1 MRILSLGLFFLTFFL
16 LYGGMHVYFFR
27 KLTRAFHP
35 EGTRKVLMVSALAL
49 LFLTSPIIRV
59 TERVG
64 LEVVAAIFAW
74 TGYLWMGFLF
84 LFFVTSLLLDI
95 GKLLLRTAGRIGNRD
110 LSASLPSAR
119 WAFAGPL
126 LIATAL
132 SLYAFYEAEHVVV
145 ERMAIRS
152 SKISEQVGKVRIAQI
167 SDVHVGILI
176 GKRQMQSLLE
186 KIRKESPDILVST
199 GDLVDG
205 QLDGLEDVA
214 GQFKGLQPRFGKF
227 AITGN
232 HEFYAGIEQAVD
244 FTKSAGF
251 AVLRGEGMTIAG
263 VINIVGVDD
272 DTGRD
277 FDTYRPAREKELLA
291 KLPRRYFTLLLKHKP
306 FIDKEAVEFFDL
318 QLSGHTHRGQIFPF
332 SLITRF
338 FFPLHAG
345 YFRFLNASHLYVSR
359 GTGTWG
365 PPMRLLSPPEVTIID
380 LLPAQRP

>member
-1 MRILSLGLFFLTFFL
+1 MRILSFGLFFLTFFL
-16 LYGGMHVYFFR
+16 LYGGLHVYFFR
-27 KLTRAFHP
+27 KLKRAFHP
-35 EGTRKVLMVSALAL
+35 EGTRKILVVAALVL
-49 LFLTSPIIRV
+49 LFLASPIIRV

-64 LEVVAAIFAW
+64 LEAVAKFFSW
-74 TGYLWMGFLF
+74 GGYGWMGFLF
-84 LFFVTSLLLDI
+84 LFFAASLLLDLWA
-95 GKLLLRTAGRIGNRD
+95 LLLRTAGKIGKRD
-110 LSASLPSAR
+110 LSSAVPAPP

-126 LIATAL
+126 LIAGVL
-132 SLYAFYEAEHVVV
+132 SLYSFYEARHVVV
-145 ERMAIRS
+145 ERIAIRS
-152 SKISEQVGKVRIAQI
+152 SKIAEQVGRVRIAQI
-167 SDVHVGILI
+167 SDVHIGLLI
-176 GKRQMQSLLE
+176 GKERMQVLIE
-186 KIRKESPDILVST
+186 EIRRESPDILVST

-205 QLDGLEDVA
+205 QLDGMEGVA
-214 GQFKGLQPRFGKF
+214 EQFKAFQPRFGKY

-251 AVLRGEGMTIAG
+251 TVLRGDGMTIAG
-263 VINIVGVDD
+263 VLNVVGVDD
-272 DTGRD
+272 DTGRN
-277 FDTYRPAREKELLA
+277 FDNYRPANERELLA

-332 SLITRF
+332 SLVTRF